1 MFSKK
6 PAERGK
12 PAAARPM
19 AQAPSST
26 FSVIGS
32 DVTIK
37 GDVAASA
44 DLHVDGKVEG
54 DIACASLVQGE
65 SSHIVGGIEAQSA
78 RLAGHVT
85 GSIRARDLVVLR
97 TAHIEGDVQ
106 YDALTIEQGA
116 HVEGR
121 FALGGAP
128 AQAQPRPA
136 QGTRPEPAS
145 EPAGVRPDAAGNRP
159 DEPKLSIAG

>member
-6 PAERGK
+6 PAERGR

-19 AQAPSST
+19 AQAQSPT

-54 DIACASLVQGE
+54 DISCASLVQGE
-65 SSHIVGGIEAQSA
+65 ASHIIGGIEAQKA

-85 GSIRARDLVVLR
+85 GSIRARELVILR

-116 HVEGR
+116 QVEGR

-128 AQAQPRPA
+128 AQTQPKPVQSSPGARPETAGGRPA
-136 QGTRPEPAS
+136 T
-145 EPAGVRPDAAGNRP
+145 P

>member
-6 PAERGK
+6 PAERSRS
-12 PAAARPM
+12 AAARPTAKPM
-19 AQAPSST
+19 AQASSST

-54 DIACASLVQGE
+54 DISCASLVQGE
-65 SSHIVGGIEAQSA
+65 SSHIVGAIEAQSA
-78 RLAGHVT
+78 RLSGHVT
-85 GSIRARDLVVLR
+85 GSIRARELVILR

-128 AQAQPRPA
+128 AQPKPAMQPDLVGSRPA
-136 QGTRPEPAS
+136 S
-145 EPAGVRPDAAGNRP
+145 P